1 MYRKDKDMDL
11 STLAVDHGAGAAG
24 GALAALVAKD
34 LVSRFL
40 GRKAKLEEKAED
52 KRDTLIGKLLVEVE
66 GVRRSLDIWGERWT
80 HAQIAASE
88 LKAKVDTHGDRIAN
102 LEISQ
107 ATMSTRLDHLG
118 EASDD

>member
-1 MYRKDKDMDL
+1 MDI
-11 STLAVDHGAGAAG
+11 SSVVTDHGTGAAA
-24 GALAALVAKD
+24 GALATLVAKD
-34 LVSRFL
+34 LVTRFL
-40 GRKAKLEEKAED
+40 RRKAVLEENAED
-52 KRDTLIGKLLVEVE
+52 RRDTLISKLLVEVE

-107 ATMSTRLDHLG
+107 ATLSTRLEHLG